1 MRNLVAILR
10 GLPPRDALP
19 VGEVLVAAGFRMIE
33 VPLNS
38 PDPFDSIAALV
49 QRFGQDAE
57 IGAGTVLAAEQAG
70 RLADTGGRLCVSPN
84 FDADVVAAA
93 LRLGLRPMPGV
104 FTASECFAA
113 IKAGARDLKLFP
125 ASVAGAGG
133 LKALKAVLPLEVPV
147 WAVGGAG
154 AENFADWISAG
165 ADGFGIGTALY
176 RPGDDAATVRRKAET
191 IVAAYDAAM
200 SHSD

>member
-1 MRNLVAILR
+1 MRKLVAILR

-19 VGEVLVAAGFRMIE
+19 VGEVLIAAGFRMIE

-49 QRFGQDAE
+49 KRFGQDAE

-125 ASVAGAGG
+125 VSVAGPGG
-133 LKALKAVLPLEVPV
+133 LKALKAVLPKEVPV

-154 AENFADWISAG
+154 AENFAEWIDAG